1 MRLFNLV
8 YLSSFLVTLS
18 LTTYTLVL
26 HIEAPKFSMAPC
38 SLTGKTLIQQRIPDL
53 LSTDHHT
60 TSDSTHKLGFVST
73 LGYWS
78 RFERD
83 ARQHFLS
90 VNWNSTILDYAPDD
104 HDDNPYHV
112 KNEQLF
118 CGDEHSVVARFGQ
131 NVGHVMTSV
140 IRACKGADIRFG
152 DFKSAVPQSGF
163 TKVPDIAVMDS
174 KARLLLVGEAKTPWM
189 HDIEGSVQEAPGDF
203 RKYLGISVGLNE
215 YYALP
220 IYQSADILPLLR
232 PDSQIHVPDP
242 EQVWFPD
249 NLRTDDLFETG

>member
-1 MRLFNLV
+1 
-8 YLSSFLVTLS
+8 
-18 LTTYTLVL
+18 
-26 HIEAPKFSMAPC
+26 MAPC

-60 TSDSTHKLGFVST
+60 TSGSTHKLGFAST

-104 HDDNPYHV
+104 HDDNSCHV

-163 TKVPDIAVMDS
+163 TKVPDIAIMDS
-174 KARLLLVGEAKTPWM
+174 KARLLFVAKQKRLGCMTLKEAY
-189 HDIEGSVQEAPGDF
+189 
-203 RKYLGISVGLNE
+203 RKRPATLGKIS
-215 YYALP
+215 A
-220 IYQSADILPLLR
+220 R
-232 PDSQIHVPDP
+232 
-242 EQVWFPD
+242 
-249 NLRTDDLFETG
+249 